1 MLSPAFGTR
10 AKTHFCDF
18 FPILLQCLPV
28 YDLLLFLFI
37 SKTSLWDPSV
47 LTEAVNEHLLL
58 SQKYFTKGL
67 VSYEVKYNLF
77 IFS

>member
-18 FPILLQCLPV
+18 PILLPCLSI
-28 YDLLLFLFI
+28 YDILLYLFI
-37 SKTSLWDPSV
+37 SKTSLWDLSV
-47 LTEAVNEHLLL
+47 LTEAVNEHLL

-67 VSYEVKYNLF
+67 VNYEVKYNLF